1 MLIKTKLR
9 REKKKRGEDIHAR
22 GGEGKRKKERKKERD
37 VGVFY
42 IKGREE
48 EEEEEEEKEA
58 HLLRN
63 EGFQSFYWG
72 ILSIVLLM
80 NN

>member
-48 EEEEEEEKEA
+48 EEK
-58 HLLRN
+58 
-63 EGFQSFYWG
+63 
-72 ILSIVLLM
+72 
-80 NN
+80 